1 MRPQAGRWSVRSKV
15 SSPHPPASRPLRARK
30 AGPLVGRVRVPGDKS
45 ISHRALIFGALSTGV
60 TRIKGLLESE
70 DVLNT
75 AKALNALGAP
85 VEKDGNEWIVKGRG
99 VGGLR
104 APAEPLD
111 FGNSGTGVRLM
122 MGVLAGHDFPVELT
136 GDASLCKRPMSR
148 VLTPLNEMGIEVEA
162 GRDRLPLTIRGSRT
176 LVPIVYELPV
186 PSAQVKSA

>member
-15 SSPHPPASRPLRARK
+15 SSPHPPASRPLSARK

-122 MGVLAGHDFPVELT
+122 MGVLTGHDFPVELT
-136 GDASLCKRPMSR
+136 GDASLCWRPGAR
-148 VLTPLNEMGIEVEA
+148 GRAPRGGGGGGGGA
-162 GRDRLPLTIRGSRT
+162 GRGRRPRAI
-176 LVPIVYELPV
+176 
-186 PSAQVKSA
+186 